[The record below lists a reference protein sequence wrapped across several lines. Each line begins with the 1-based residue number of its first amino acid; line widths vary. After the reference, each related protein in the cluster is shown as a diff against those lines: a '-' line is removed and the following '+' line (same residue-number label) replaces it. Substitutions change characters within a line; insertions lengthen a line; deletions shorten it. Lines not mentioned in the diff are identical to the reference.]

1 MSWNEPGKDK
11 DPWGNNHKPA
21 DLDELIRNIQQRLKV
36 IFNNKKP
43 GSNKS
48 GGAAIF
54 LWVIPLLVAVWLLSG
69 VYRVDTAERAV
80 VLRFGEYQM
89 TTGPGLHWHWPWPM
103 AHAEIVNIAQVRPF
117 SYSNEMLTA
126 DENIVQVAIAVQYVV
141 SDPYQYLFG
150 VRRPN
155 QTLGEVAE
163 SAIRQIVGRH
173 KMDFILGRG
182 QSEVAAAAKAQM
194 QSVLDRY
201 NAGLKVLSVNLQ
213 KDQPPREVQE
223 AFDDVNK
230 AREDKQRL
238 QNEAQSYANS
248 VVPKAK
254 GQASQIVQAAEAYR
268 AQIVAEAKGLTNRFE
283 AVLAQYQKAPAVTR
297 SRLYIDG
304 IESVLKDTPK
314 VLVDPDA
321 KGSLLYMPLDKLFKS
336 APKGANKEGA
346 Q

>member
-1 MSWNEPGKDK
+1 MSWNEPGHDK
-11 DPWGNNHKPA
+11 DPWGNNHKPG
-21 DLDELIRNIQQRLKV
+21 DIDDLIRNIQQRLKV
-36 IFNNKKP
+36 MFNNKP

-48 GGAAIF
+48 GGGAMF
-54 LWVIPLLVAVWLLSG
+54 LWVIPLLVAVWMLSG
-69 VYRVDTAERAV
+69 VYRVDSAERAV
-80 VLRFGEYQM
+80 VLRFGEYQA

-103 AHAEIVNIAQVRPF
+103 ARAEIVNIARVRSF
-117 SYSNEMLTA
+117 SYTNEMLTA
-126 DENIVQVAIAVQYVV
+126 DENIVQVAIATQYVV
-141 SDPYQYLFG
+141 DDPYQYLFG
-150 VRRPN
+150 VRMPN

-163 SAIRQIVGRH
+163 SAIRQVVGRH
-173 KMDFILGRG
+173 KMDFILGKG

-238 QNEAQSYANS
+238 QNEAQAYANS
-248 VVPKAK
+248 IVPKAK
-254 GQASQIVQAAEAYR
+254 GQAAHIVQAAEAYK
-268 AQIVAEAKGLTNRFE
+268 AQVLAQAKGRTSRFK

-304 IESVLKDTPK
+304 IEAVLKDTPK
-314 VLVDPDA
+314 VLIDPAA
-321 KGSLLYMPLDKLFKS
+321 KGSLLYMPLDKLFKTT
-336 APKGANKEGA
+336 PRGANKEGA